1 MVLMPATLPSPR
13 LRLYDQMLQDHFAR
27 HRQMA
32 FVSGPRQVG
41 KTTTCRMEGTD
52 YLNWDNG
59 DDRRV
64 ILLGP
69 AAVAE
74 RIQLERL
81 QTPSPIVVFDE
92 LHKDK
97 KWKGFLKGFFDVY
110 GERTRIMVTGSSRL
124 DVFRRGGD
132 SLMGRYFLYRMH
144 PFSVGEAIRA
154 NLPTAVIQSPSSLAE
169 DEWRALWEHGG
180 FPEPFLRRD
189 VRFTRRWRSLRQ
201 DQLTREDIR
210 DVAQIETLGL
220 LETVT
225 QILAERSGQQLI
237 YSHLANEVGI
247 AVDTVRRWID
257 VLQRLHYGF
266 VVRPWFTN
274 VSKALRKEPKWFLRD
289 WSGIDDAGQRAET
302 FVACHLLKAVEG
314 WTDLGLGSF
323 ELRYLRDKL
332 KREVD
337 FLVVRD
343 RKPWFL
349 VEVKTS
355 DTRLSDSLAHFKH
368 ETKAKHAFQA
378 VIEIPF
384 VAVDCFSRTDPVVV
398 PARTLLSQLL

>member
-1 MVLMPATLPSPR
+1 
-13 LRLYDQMLQDHFAR
+13 
-27 HRQMA
+27 MA
-32 FVSGPRQVG
+32 LVSGPRQVG

-69 AAVAE
+69 AAVAD
-74 RIQLERL
+74 RIHLERL

-144 PFSVGEAIRA
+144 PFTVGEVISID
-154 NLPTAVIQSPSSLAE
+154 LPTAVIRPPRPPDQH
-169 DEWRALWEHGG
+169 EWAALWEHGG

-189 VRFTRRWRSLRQ
+189 VRFTRRWRSLRH

-210 DVAQIETLGL
+210 QVAQIETLGL
-220 LETVT
+220 LETMT
-225 QILAERSGQQLI
+225 QILAERSGHQLI

-247 AVDTVRRWID
+247 ALDTVRRWID
-257 VLQRLHYGF
+257 VLERMHFGF

-274 VSKALRKEPKWFLRD
+274 VAKALRKEPKWFLRD

-323 ELRYLRDKL
+323 ELRYLRDKV

-349 VEVKTS
+349 VEVKTG
-355 DTRLSDSLAHFKH
+355 DTRLSDSLAYFKQ

-378 VIEIPF
+378 VLELPYI
-384 VAVDCFSRTDPVVV
+384 ALDCFSRTDPVVV